1 MPGQQQGKLDYM
13 AAFFDKLR
21 ECDINVEKIDPKVH
35 HRLRIHF
42 LSRIQGAAQPSE
54 DPKVAMQVYE
64 DAKLLLGRSPHK
76 DGGQASWLKIHFL
89 TGTDTKI
96 AIQADTGVSINGP
109 ISKDKPRILSATD
122 PNGRLLAVKILPMN
136 ESALKNAAKAE
147 EEAVKTLGLNELF
160 DAYMRSEVK
169 PGDSI
174 SLIPTKY
181 IEVRMLSL

>member
-1 MPGQQQGKLDYM
+1 M

-21 ECDINVEKIDPKVH
+21 ECDINIEKIDPKVH

-42 LSRIQGAAQPSE
+42 LTRIQGAAQPSE
-54 DPKVAMQVYE
+54 DPEVAMQVYE
-64 DAKLLLGRSPHK
+64 DAKLLLGRSHK
-76 DGGQASWLKIHFL
+76 DGGLASWLKIHFL

-109 ISKDKPRILSATD
+109 IFKGKPMILSATD
-122 PNGRLLAVKILPMN
+122 PNGRLLAVKILPTH
-136 ESALKNAAKAE
+136 ETAFKSAAKAE

-169 PGDSI
+169 PDDSI
-174 SLIPTKY
+174 PLIPTKY